1 VWKCSR
7 RTPWSFSAP
16 LVLDDAS
23 GDIWWNGTSKGER
36 EMNAQPLKP
45 QALRRGD
52 TVAIVAPAG
61 VVGKQS
67 LERGIR
73 FLESLGLKVKVGP
86 SVMHRWGYL
95 AGSDEAR
102 VRDLM
107 TAWTDP
113 DVKAVIAARGGYGAM
128 RILPYLDFEAIKQ
141 NPKMLL
147 GYSDITALHLAF
159 WKEAHLITFHGPV
172 AEIWGPW
179 MRDYN
184 SHILQQVM
192 FGQWPPGDLPVPV
205 GDGEA
210 TPNDD
215 GRNVDA
221 SKTPGQQG
229 LGKYTGGTGR
239 LTVLEPGKACGRLIG
254 GNLSLIVSTIG
265 TGWEIDTKGKIL
277 FLEEVGEK
285 PYRIDRMLCQLRLS
299 GKLSDAAGYII
310 GSFTGCDPDPER
322 PSFTVDELLEQYF
335 LGTGKPCITNVPA
348 GHGGI
353 NATLPL
359 GVKVRIEAM
368 PDRNPARVCFLENA
382 VS

>member
-1 VWKCSR
+1 
-7 RTPWSFSAP
+7 
-16 LVLDDAS
+16 
-23 GDIWWNGTSKGER
+23 
-36 EMNAQPLKP
+36 MNAQPLKP

-159 WKEAHLITFHGPV
+159 WKEAHLITFHG
-172 AEIWGPW
+172 
-179 MRDYN
+179 
-184 SHILQQVM
+184 
-192 FGQWPPGDLPVPV
+192 
-205 GDGEA
+205 
-210 TPNDD
+210 
-215 GRNVDA
+215 
-221 SKTPGQQG
+221 
-229 LGKYTGGTGR
+229 
-239 LTVLEPGKACGRLIG
+239 
-254 GNLSLIVSTIG
+254 
-265 TGWEIDTKGKIL
+265 
-277 FLEEVGEK
+277 
-285 PYRIDRMLCQLRLS
+285 
-299 GKLSDAAGYII
+299 
-310 GSFTGCDPDPER
+310 
-322 PSFTVDELLEQYF
+322 
-335 LGTGKPCITNVPA
+335 
-348 GHGGI
+348 
-353 NATLPL
+353 
-359 GVKVRIEAM
+359 
-368 PDRNPARVCFLENA
+368 
-382 VS
+382 